1 METSLMFNVARSSL
15 SSALIIDCDDRY
27 QSRSRYDQCHYQ
39 EIEINIT
46 QLYDNVWRL
55 LAICA
60 TILIVWAFCF
70 HHKVHALLLWL
81 RKTRSKGRV
90 LYLWTPF
97 QIGGDL
103 KVKSSDKY
111 PPGVWVKFWQT
122 KKRIFSAG
130 SLVTTYVSPPWWWF
144 TAPVSP
150 GLHVYKNDKWLKNLW
165 FPASPLCVSQMS
177 KVSSNALLQII
188 RWHNGDSIHWTKAFK
203 YVNNRKVNPRL
214 MNFCDYI
221 CKMRPLNGVI

>member
-15 SSALIIDCDDRY
+15 SSALIIDSDDRY

-39 EIEINIT
+39 EIEINNT
-46 QLYDNVWRL
+46 QLHDNVWRL
-55 LAICA
+55 LVICA
-60 TILIVWAFCF
+60 TVLIVWAFCF

-111 PPGVWVKFWQT
+111 PLWLFHAPCVGKLWQT
-122 KKRIFSAG
+122 KRRIFLDCVSVDH
-130 SLVTTYVSPPWWWF
+130 VTTYVSPWWWF
-144 TAPVSP
+144 TAPVSWCEAAWHWWCVP
-150 GLHVYKNDKWLKNLW
+150 GLSACLQMTNDSRYWGSQSLR
-165 FPASPLCVSQMS
+165 FVSQMS
-177 KVSSNALLQII
+177 DVAKIL
-188 RWHNGDSIHWTKAFK
+188 
-203 YVNNRKVNPRL
+203 
-214 MNFCDYI
+214 
-221 CKMRPLNGVI
+221 

>member
-15 SSALIIDCDDRY
+15 SSALIIDRDDRY

-60 TILIVWAFCF
+60 TDLIVWAFCF
-70 HHKVHALLLWL
+70 HHKVHVLLLWL

-111 PPGVWVKFWQT
+111 SPCCYSPSVWVKFWQT
-122 KKRIFSAG
+122 KKRIC
-130 SLVTTYVSPPWWWF
+130 
-144 TAPVSP
+144 
-150 GLHVYKNDKWLKNLW
+150 
-165 FPASPLCVSQMS
+165 PARVPCVSRYDLMMIYWPRVAVEEYLLAPCWGSGSACLQKWQMTS
-177 KVSSNALLQII
+177 ETLVPSFTCHRCQELPRFSSNAF
-188 RWHNGDSIHWTKAFK
+188 H
-203 YVNNRKVNPRL
+203 
-214 MNFCDYI
+214 
-221 CKMRPLNGVI
+221 

>member
-111 PPGVWVKFWQT
+111 PPCCCWSGCVGKILTNKEENILGRVSRYNLCEPALMMIYCPRVPGSACLQKWQMT
-122 KKRIFSAG
+122 QE
-130 SLVTTYVSPPWWWF
+130 SLVPSV
-144 TAPVSP
+144 
-150 GLHVYKNDKWLKNLW
+150 
-165 FPASPLCVSQMS
+165 PALCVADVKSFFKCSSSDHQM
-177 KVSSNALLQII
+177 
-188 RWHNGDSIHWTKAFK
+188 T
-203 YVNNRKVNPRL
+203 
-214 MNFCDYI
+214 
-221 CKMRPLNGVI
+221 